1 MVTPALAARP
11 RVTLAAIFRAYLGVG
26 LTAFGMAVLQKLRG
40 LVIGRGWLTEA
51 ETSEG
56 LALVQLYPG
65 PIMVDFTAYAGYRVR
80 GVPGAIA
87 STTGFVLP
95 SFILMVALSA
105 AYFAAGNLPW
115 VASLLLGLEALVVG
129 VLVNVLLE
137 LATRSVTGRLTAAI
151 ALLAFVASLHATN
164 AILIV
169 LGALIIGALAGRPA
183 PGAARPSD
191 AAGAPAADHA
201 PPGRRRWAAIAAVAA
216 AVLAVAGLTWALASP
231 VGAVALSM
239 FNVGAV
245 AFGNGATI
253 MPLLQA
259 EVVDAHGWLTLRQF
273 ADGVALGQVTPGP
286 FLITAAF
293 VGFKVGGLAGATL
306 ATFGIFSPSFAMTL
320 IFTEVFGRV
329 RDLRPVRGALAGV
342 LASFVGLLAAV
353 TLQLGQVALTSL
365 AALALGA
372 AAFVAVRFFKLDLLL
387 VFVGG
392 VAVWGIL
399 LLAGLT

>member
-1 MVTPALAARP
+1 V
-11 RVTLAAIFRAYLGVG
+11 AIFRAYLGVG

-51 ETSEG
+51 ETNEG

-95 SFILMVALSA
+95 SFILMVGLSA
-105 AYFAAGNLPW
+105 AYFAAGDLPW

-129 VLVNVLLE
+129 VLVNVVLDLG
-137 LATRSVTGRLTAAI
+137 ARSVTGRATAVI
-151 ALLAFVASLHATN
+151 ALLAFVASLYSAN
-164 AILIV
+164 AILVV
-169 LGALIIGALAGRPA
+169 LVALIAGALVSRPA
-183 PGAARPSD
+183 AVVPRPSGAA
-191 AAGAPAADHA
+191 GVPAAA
-201 PPGRRRWAAIAAVAA
+201 PEVAGRRRWAAIGAVAA
-216 AVLAVAGLTWALASP
+216 AVLAVAGFAWMLASP
-231 VGAVALSM
+231 VGEVGLSM
-239 FNVGAV
+239 FKIGAV
-245 AFGNGATI
+245 AFGNGSTI

-259 EVVDAHGWLTLRQF
+259 EAVNAHGWLTLRQF
-273 ADGVALGQVTPGP
+273 ADGIALGQVTPGP

-329 RDLRPVRGALAGV
+329 RDLRAVRGALAGV
-342 LASFVGLLAAV
+342 LASFVGLLAMV
-353 TLQLGQVALTSL
+353 TLQLGRVALTTS
-365 AALALGA
+365 AALALAG

-392 VAVWGIL
+392 LAVWEIL
-399 LLAGLT
+399 LLAGLA